1 MKGPEVRFASDKN
14 TRVVVYVSV
23 WECVC
28 VCVTDVR
35 VRVCVGKGQSEQERK
50 KGYETD
56 NMAHLFYVAT
66 QTLSSKPKTKSAV
79 FH

>member
-1 MKGPEVRFASDKN
+1 MCVSDA
-14 TRVVVYVSV
+14 R
-23 WECVC
+23 E
-28 VCVTDVR
+28 R
-35 VRVCVGKGQSEQERK
+35 GCVGKSQSEQERK

-79 FH
+79 FSSLNATSPQKYIAILKL

>member
-1 MKGPEVRFASDKN
+1 MRFASDKD

-28 VCVTDVR
+28 VSDAR
-35 VRVCVGKGQSEQERK
+35 VDVCVGKGQSEQERK

-66 QTLSSKPKTKSAV
+66 QTLSSKHKTKSAV